1 MPSHSSLR
9 RARPRHGSRRAGLW
23 LLASAAVVAAATHLA
38 AAAERPNILVCLAD
52 DASYPHMGAYG
63 CRWVSTPGFD
73 RVAAEGLLFRRAYTP
88 NAKCSP
94 SRACLLTGRNSWQLE
109 AAANHVPFFPARFK
123 TYAEALAE
131 HGYHVG
137 HTAKGWAPG
146 HPGYVNGRP
155 RLLLGPAFNRR
166 TTTPPGRFV
175 SANDYAANFRDF
187 LDARPANQPF
197 CFWYGS
203 LEPHRPYEFRAG
215 RDRAGKQPADVDR
228 VPGYWPDTETV
239 RTDLLDYAFELEYFD
254 LHLRRM
260 LELLEARGE
269 LDHTLVVVT
278 ADNGLPFP
286 RAKGQV
292 YEASN
297 HVPLAIRW
305 PRGIRHP
312 GRVIEELVSFIDLAP
327 TFLDVAG
334 VSPETSGLHPIQGRS
349 LRDLFDADA
358 SGPGRPRRDE
368 VLLGKERH
376 DVGRPQDAGYP
387 IRGLVT
393 REFLYLH
400 NFATNR
406 WPAGNP
412 ETGYL
417 NCDGSPTK
425 TAVIQARL
433 QPGLRHHWQA
443 AFGKRVLDE
452 LYQLAHDPDCLTN
465 LVAHPA
471 FAPTAA
477 ALRARLFE
485 ALRAEGDPR
494 LLGDGDRFDAL
505 PYADPSTRGFH
516 ERFLRGESVRAGWIN
531 DTDYDPA
538 AAADE

>member
-1 MPSHSSLR
+1 MHARSFFVPAR
-9 RARPRHGSRRAGLW
+9 RYRGSRRATRS
-23 LLASAAVVAAATHLA
+23 LLATLAVIAAATPHA
-38 AAAERPNILVCLAD
+38 SSADRPNILVCLAD

-63 CRWVSTPGFD
+63 CRWVNTPGFD
-73 RVAAEGLLFRRAYTP
+73 RVAAEGLLFHRAYTP

-146 HPGYVNGRP
+146 HAGYVNGQP
-155 RLLLGPAFNRR
+155 RLLLGRPFNRR
-166 TTTPPGRFV
+166 TITPPARGL
-175 SANDYAANFRDF
+175 SANDYAANFQDF
-187 LDARPANQPF
+187 LDARPAGQPF

-203 LEPHRPYEFRAG
+203 LEPHRPYEFGVG
-215 RDRAGKQPADVDR
+215 RNRAGKQPADVER

-260 LELLEARGE
+260 LDLLEARGE

-286 RAKGQV
+286 RAKGQA

-305 PRGIRHP
+305 PRGIRQP
-312 GRVIEELVSFIDLAP
+312 GRGIEEFVSFIDLAP

-334 VSPETSGLHPIQGRS
+334 VSPETSGLHPVQGRS
-349 LRDLFDADA
+349 LRDLFNADPP
-358 SGPGRPRRDE
+358 GPGQPRRDA

-376 DVGRPQDAGYP
+376 DVGRPHDGGYP
-387 IRGLVT
+387 IRGIVT

-400 NFATNR
+400 NFAPDR

-425 TAVIQARL
+425 TAVIQGRV
-433 QPGLRHHWQA
+433 QPELRPYWQA
-443 AFGKRVLDE
+443 AFGKRRSEE
-452 LYQLAHDPDCLTN
+452 LYQLIPDPDCVTN
-465 LVAHPA
+465 LAAHAA
-471 FAPTAA
+471 FAPTTAT
-477 ALRARLFE
+477 LRARLFE
-485 ALRAEGDPR
+485 ALRAQADPR
-494 LLGDGDRFDAL
+494 LLGDGDRFDAF
-505 PYADPSTRGFH
+505 PYADPTTRQFH
-516 ERFLRGESVRAGWIN
+516 ERFLRGEPVRAGWIN
-531 DTDYDPA
+531 DRDYDPA
-538 AAADE
+538 AAAE